1 MHFIFAFR
9 KMLTIWPGELQGA
22 SPCKTRRNK
31 PKDATEHPLELLALC
46 IYPHVFLRYFIISC
60 HFIQFSFLAS
70 KGCLDWDFSSY
81 RRRR

>member
-9 KMLTIWPGELQGA
+9 KMLMIWPGELHGA

-31 PKDATEHPLELLALC
+31 LKDAMEHPLELLALC
-46 IYPHVFLRYFIISC
+46 IYPRVFLHYFIISYRSV
-60 HFIQFSFLAS
+60 QFSFLAS

>member
-9 KMLTIWPGELQGA
+9 KMLMIWPGELHGT

-31 PKDATEHPLELLALC
+31 QKDAIEHPLELLALC
-46 IYPHVFLRYFIISC
+46 IYPRIFLHYFIISC
-60 HFIQFSFLAS
+60 RFVQFSFLAS
-70 KGCLDWDFSSY
+70 KAYLDWDFSSY